1 MAGMT
6 SEDKLLFQVLT
17 EIGIFPQLCE
27 MLLMRSDRAVIALLQ
42 ECSVAWCCFIFSLSR
57 VHFTTPSL
65 LAECVLSITAQVV
78 SLPNIFKRDSIDLRF
93 DMFEWKLRLIS
104 LWSDDFVSFASLCGY
119 LSVQLY
125 THVRTYVR
133 TYILYLKNKGL

>member
-6 SEDKLLFQVLT
+6 SEDKLFFQVLV

-27 MLLMRSDRAVIALLQ
+27 MFLMRSDRAVITLLQ
-42 ECSVAWCCFIFSLSR
+42 ECSVAWCCFIFSLSQA
-57 VHFTTPSL
+57 HFTTPSI

-104 LWSDDFVSFASLCGY
+104 LWSDDLVSFASLCGY

-125 THVRTYVR
+125 THC
-133 TYILYLKNKGL
+133 